1 MFSFTTQTIYNTI
14 TPATDAQ
21 VKSGAV
27 KNANLITSTG
37 GRIPSVR
44 IGNTRFDLPYVT
56 DIQIKAP
63 SKESLASVTFDMAD
77 VIPSEGETTGRIA
90 LYLGLSMGSQD
101 SFYSNALVYKGKPFY
116 VEFPVKS
123 TDTADVIAKRV
134 KAIADKYILFETGEK
149 DKILNVSITAT
160 AAVGADPGPAADAV
174 GTVTFTGVNGY
185 QLIKKALL
193 QSYDPKAYTIDC
205 CSDQGDF
212 ITIKTGVPVI
222 YTIDGTSGLAV
233 AGNPAQKLDE
243 TGEAVA
249 LAEDEIAILPGLEA
263 FGDYNWIIHNLR
275 LPTAANTGFWSVTKQ
290 MGELPIPGQEYT
302 QFIITMCVDR
312 DGIAGQV
319 VGNRATSVT
328 THVIYAAGKI
338 ADASG
343 AAKEIYTA
351 LNTLFSAKIKK
362 AGDSGAADTVLAQ
375 PYA

>member
-21 VKSGAV
+21 VKAGTV
-27 KNANLITSTG
+27 KNANLITSTNS
-37 GRIPSVR
+37 RIPSIR
-44 IGNTRFDLPYVT
+44 IGNTRFDSPYVT

-63 SKESLASVTFDMAD
+63 SKESLACVTFDMAD
-77 VIPSEGETTGRIA
+77 VIPQTGETTGRIA

-123 TDTADVIAKRV
+123 TDTADVVAKRV
-134 KAIADKYILFETGEK
+134 AKIAKKYLLFETGEK
-149 DKILNVSITAT
+149 EKILTVTTTT
-160 AAVGADPGPAADAV
+160 AAASGNNSAT
-174 GTVTFTGVNGY
+174 GTVTFEAVNGY
-185 QLIKKALL
+185 QIIKKAEL

-222 YTIDGTSGLAV
+222 YEIDDTTGLAI

-243 TGEAVA
+243 NGEAVE
-249 LAEDEIAILPGLEA
+249 LDSDEIAILPGLEA

-338 ADASG
+338 ADSSG

-362 AGDSGAADTVLAQ
+362 AGDAGAADTVLAQ
-375 PYA
+375 PYV